1 MVKKSAGKAPAS
13 KTATKAATKP
23 TKKAAKSAPIAKPS
37 ITAKEDSSD
46 SSAAEDDDQEEE
58 EEDSDAEDLEDRDAG
73 SGRTMEEKLQDMNSK
88 SKSSTS
94 TTSQSTTS
102 STAAAAPVSSRTT
115 TTTEPT
121 TSTTPSNKY
130 TTPKAND
137 LQQTFLQALHTSDAD
152 LLDACLHFS
161 QPVTVLRNTIR
172 RVATTSVLPLLTTL
186 LNRYQQ
192 KPNQNIHLLE
202 WIKSILLIHS
212 SSLMTNQDLVMRLS
226 GFYDAI
232 EARVPV
238 YQKVMNLNGRLDLIM
253 NQIEMRKQYEQSGA
267 EEEVVYVEDEEQVEE
282 EDLDH
287 AGAMDDDDDDDDLV
301 GETDAFD
308 DEENGDTDEEELE
321 SDMSEDEDDVSDDD
335 E

>member
-1 MVKKSAGKAPAS
+1 MVKKSAGKAPAPAP
-13 KTATKAATKP
+13 ATKAAAKP
-23 TKKAAKSAPIAKPS
+23 TKKATKSAPIAKPS

-46 SSAAEDDDQEEE
+46 SSAAEDDDDDQE
-58 EEDSDAEDLEDRDAG
+58 EEDSDAEDLKDRDAG

-94 TTSQSTTS
+94 TSQSTTS
-102 STAAAAPVSSRTT
+102 STAATPVSSRTT
-115 TTTEPT
+115 TEPTT

-186 LNRYQQ
+186 LNQYQQ
-192 KPNQNIHLLE
+192 KPNQNIHLIE

-267 EEEVVYVEDEEQVEE
+267 EEEVVYVEDEEQQVEE

-308 DEENGDTDEEELE
+308 EEENGDTDEEELE

>member
-1 MVKKSAGKAPAS
+1 MVKKSAGKAAVAPAP
-13 KTATKAATKP
+13 ATKAAKP
-23 TKKAAKSAPIAKPS
+23 TKKAVKSAPIAKSP

-46 SSAAEDDDQEEE
+46 SSAAEEEDQEE
-58 EEDSDAEDLEDRDAG
+58 EEDSDAEDQEDMEVE

-88 SKSSTS
+88 STSSTS
-94 TTSQSTTS
+94 TSQSNTTS
-102 STAAAAPVSSRTT
+102 KAPVSSRTA
-115 TTTEPT
+115 EQ
-121 TSTTPSNKY
+121 TSTTATNKY

-137 LQQTFLQALHTSDAD
+137 LQQTFLQALHTSDAA

-172 RVATTSVLPLLTTL
+172 RVATASVTPLLTNL
-186 LNRYQQ
+186 LNQYQQ
-192 KPNQNIHLLE
+192 KPNQNTHLIE

-212 SSLMTNQDLVMRLS
+212 SFLMTNQDLVKRLS
-226 GFYDAI
+226 HFYGAI

-267 EEEVVYVEDEEQVEE
+267 DEEVVYVEDEEQQVEE

-287 AGAMDDDDDDDDLV
+287 AGAMDDDDEDEDDDDLV
-301 GETDAFD
+301 GEADAFD
-308 DEENGDTDEEELE
+308 DEEVRYVCTLSYYQLKWFPHFIFEFHGNEID
-321 SDMSEDEDDVSDDD
+321 
-335 E
+335 